1 MVEMLICFLLLSILM
16 VSAKKDDIDKAIFR
30 DSKQYQD
37 AYDKFSDYRDN
48 ARQAKNVMNFGLILG
63 GIIFTTGVVLSF

>member
-1 MVEMLICFLLLSILM
+1 MKKLFVLLWLVGCSVCAVFAQTDNGRDLSKY
-16 VSAKKDDIDKAIFR
+16 AD
-30 DSKQYQD
+30 
-37 AYDKFSDYRDN
+37 DKFSDYRDN